1 MFDIGA
7 FVVVVVTAVL
17 MGFFLFVVRLFCLWF
32 VVQLSIGGPALLFA
46 PISLY
51 VMHKWIVESAHY
63 GTIRYQRVGLD
74 DPEAPVEFGLGD

>member
-1 MFDIGA
+1 VFDVGA

-17 MGFFLFVVRLFCLWF
+17 MGFFLFVVRP
-32 VVQLSIGGPALLFA
+32 VQLSIGGPALLFA

-51 VMHKWIVESAHY
+51 VMHKWIVESAQY

>member
-17 MGFFLFVVRLFCLWF
+17 MGFF

-51 VMHKWIVESAHY
+51 VMHKWIVESAQY

>member
-7 FVVVVVTAVL
+7 FVVLVVTAVL
-17 MGFFLFVVRLFCLWF
+17 MGFF

>member
-1 MFDIGA
+1 MFDWCICRCCGHLILCFWLF
-7 FVVVVVTAVL
+7 FV
-17 MGFFLFVVRLFCLWF
+17 RF

-51 VMHKWIVESAHY
+51 IMHKWIAESAHY

-74 DPEAPVEFGLGD
+74 DPEEPVEFGLGD

>member
-1 MFDIGA
+1 
-7 FVVVVVTAVL
+7 
-17 MGFFLFVVRLFCLWF
+17 MGFFCLLCDFLF
-32 VVQLSIGGPALLFA
+32 VQLSIGGPALLFA

-51 VMHKWIVESAHY
+51 VMHKWIVESAQY

>member
-7 FVVVVVTAVL
+7 FVVLVVTAVL
-17 MGFFLFVVRLFCLWF
+17 MGFFVCGATFLF

-51 VMHKWIVESAHY
+51 VMHKWIVESAQY

>member
-1 MFDIGA
+1 M
-7 FVVVVVTAVL
+7 
-17 MGFFLFVVRLFCLWF
+17 
-32 VVQLSIGGPALLFA
+32 VQLSIGGPALLFA

-51 VMHKWIVESAHY
+51 VMHKWIVESAQY